1 MTKLKQ
7 KEVNLFL
14 VSVFRWDNRRRLVC
28 TASRLKRLVN
38 CEAPSRAGH
47 CEGGVGYVPEIHK
60 KKKNRR
66 SGSGEVQSRAN
77 IGIRSRH

>member
-38 CEAPSRAGH
+38 CEVPSRAGH
-47 CEGGVGYVPEIHK
+47 CEGGVRYVPEIHK
-60 KKKNRR
+60 KKK
-66 SGSGEVQSRAN
+66 S
-77 IGIRSRH
+77 